1 MPTAWDQG
9 QGRLSA
15 LHPRSLFLVVAVGEA
30 KEVKHRA
37 EFGQS
42 AMSTFGND
50 VSGRRQEPVV

>member
-30 KEVKHRA
+30 KEVKHQA

-42 AMSTFGND
+42 AMSK
-50 VSGRRQEPVV
+50 